1 MAAFNFENATLR
13 LSYVTGVDEN
23 GKAIVTSKT
32 YRNLRANVEATDALA
47 VAQALSSL
55 SGYDFYLAKK
65 ILTET
70 VDM

>member
-13 LSYVTGVDEN
+13 LSYVTGIDEI
-23 GKAIVTSKT
+23 GKAIVTTKA
-32 YRNLRANVEATDALA
+32 YRNLRENVEASEVLA

-55 SGYDFYLAKK
+55 SSYEFYLAKK
-65 ILTET
+65 VLTEA